1 MENFQADVHPLD
13 SLFRFLVESD
23 PAFDVHQRD
32 SRDRTLLMQ
41 TRGQPRQIYEE
52 LLRLGSDVKAVD
64 RDGNTVL
71 HHFFWN
77 HVGQIVYKVLHGALL
92 NGGEILA
99 LLIQAGADPQAINR
113 FGQRP
118 QDYHGFSTD
127 PSNPLVTIH
136 RLATLAIWHEALRT
150 CGLSGSEYCDCPAH
164 RGSNITL
171 HDSASACQSCPDRF
185 TGSLRSDTFEEEMS
199 AALRRWDKIAA
210 QEFYQGNGSHVPPD
224 PGLWGRYW
232 EEWDE
237 KIHEILTQLQIRQK
251 KINPD
256 THTDPIQP
264 IEDRL
269 KDGGEDDLERDET
282 QISDG
287 IHNVASKISSQDID
301 SVKAWE
307 TSSSISS
314 EEGWE
319 SAPEM

>member
-32 SRDRTLLMQ
+32 RRGRTLLMQ
-41 TRGQPRQIYEE
+41 TSGQPRQIYEE

-64 RDGNTVL
+64 GDGNTVL

-77 HVGQIVYKVLHGALL
+77 NVGQIRHNVLPGALL

-127 PSNPLVTIH
+127 PSSPLITIH
-136 RLATLAIWHEALRT
+136 KLAILAIWHEALRI

-171 HDSASACQSCPDRF
+171 HDSDSACQSCPDSF
-185 TGSLRSDTFEEEMS
+185 NGSLRFDTFEEEMS
-199 AALRRWDKIAA
+199 AALRRWDKNAA
-210 QEFYQGNGSHVPPD
+210 QEFYQGNSSHVPPD
-224 PGLWGRYW
+224 PGFWDRFW

-237 KIHEILTQLQIRQK
+237 TIHEVLTQLQIRQK
-251 KINPD
+251 NINPD
-256 THTDPIQP
+256 AHTDPIQL

-287 IHNVASKISSQDID
+287 IHNITSKISSQDID
-301 SVKAWE
+301 SVEAWKN
-307 TSSSISS
+307 SSSTSS